1 MDWRKKKNIYY
12 EIGRNAER
20 RKNYKF
26 QNVLKRKKLKKFLSS
41 SFKRFKIYSDQI
53 IFHILSQSETVL
65 MKQILLHLI

>member
-26 QNVLKRKKLKKFLSS
+26 QNVLKRKKTE
-41 SFKRFKIYSDQI
+41 KIFVLIDQM
-53 IFHILSQSETVL
+53 F
-65 MKQILLHLI
+65 